1 MLILFIL
8 SEVAELLQEWLHKG
22 ERDLDTA
29 RLTLDNR
36 HEYTDII
43 CYHCQQAVE
52 KYLKAYLVYLDT
64 PFEKKHDLGYRIDL
78 IVENDKDI
86 EQFYDFVETLSGYAV
101 EIRYPDDWSEPNIE
115 EAIPDNALIVLLPDY
130 DSILAEKNRELAEA
144 NKEPGQTIVHVRI
157 KKLKASRIEDLAL
170 QLA

>member
-1 MLILFIL
+1 MDNREKKNSLIK
-8 SEVAELLQEWLHKG
+8 EWLHKG

-36 HEYTDII
+36 PEYTDII

-64 PFEKKHDLGYRIDL
+64 PFEKKHDLDYLIDL

-101 EIRYPDDWSEPNIE
+101 EIRYPDDWSEPSIE
-115 EAIPDNALIVLLPDY
+115 EAKGAYEIALNIKGY
-130 DSILAEKNRELAEA
+130 I
-144 NKEPGQTIVHVRI
+144 VRI
-157 KKLKASRIEDLAL
+157 IDIKSV
-170 QLA
+170 